1 MVVAMSHVTTAA
13 GCWQQ
18 WTKMVLDAV
27 HTATPSVQTWA
38 RVQAAL
44 RGEQVCC
51 ETSTTGP
58 PSEHTTT

>member
-1 MVVAMSHVTTAA
+1 MSHVTTAA

-18 WTKMVLDAV
+18 KTMELDAV